1 MQGMLPTQHF
11 QTHPSPGMVEISY
24 QGKSYFVTPLVAE
37 QMGNQMANKRGIMQ
51 PSGIMQPQMP
61 YFEGGEGLKEL
72 SIAGKSYFI
81 DPVLA
86 NQIAHLP
93 EQAQLAQV
101 GAWNRDPSI
110 GFDTMPMRGSMMGS
124 IGRFNRM
131 GVMGIE
137 EDDQQEISIGGKS
150 YMVTS
155 QIAEEMVGLPESAA
169 LARLNRMGS
178 MIGSLGRFNRM
189 GVMGIDESDQQ
200 EISIGGKSYMV
211 TSEIA
216 KEMVGLPESVAL
228 SRLNQLG
235 SMVGSL
241 DTRLNRIGSVMG
253 SVMGSPLSYLQGAR
267 LNRMSSVMHPSS
279 YLNQQSLMT
288 GFPGTSYWHN

>member
-1 MQGMLPTQHF
+1 
-11 QTHPSPGMVEISY
+11 
-24 QGKSYFVTPLVAE
+24 
-37 QMGNQMANKRGIMQ
+37 
-51 PSGIMQPQMP
+51 
-61 YFEGGEGLKEL
+61 
-72 SIAGKSYFI
+72 
-81 DPVLA
+81 
-86 NQIAHLP
+86 
-93 EQAQLAQV
+93 
-101 GAWNRDPSI
+101 
-110 GFDTMPMRGSMMGS
+110 MGS
-124 IGRFNRM
+124 LGRFNRM

-150 YMVTS
+150 YTVTS
-155 QIAEEMVGLPESAA
+155 QIAKEMVGLPESAA

-178 MIGSLGRFNRM
+178 MMGPLGRFNRMGVMGVESDQQEISIGGQSYMVTSQIAKEMVGLPESAVLARLNRMGSMMGSLGRFNRM
-189 GVMGIDESDQQ
+189 GVMGVDESDQQ

-211 TSEIA
+211 TSQVA

-241 DTRLNRIGSVMG
+241 DTRLNRIGSAMG

-267 LNRMSSVMHPSS
+267 LNRMGSVMGYPSS

-288 GFPGTSYWHN
+288 GLPGTSYWHN